1 MSEEAVNLEEEAE
14 AEAEA
19 IMEELAVVEDF
30 TEEAVEADELPQEL
44 VQLDK

>member
-1 MSEEAVNLEEEAE
+1 MSEEAVNLEEE

-30 TEEAVEADELPQEL
+30 TEEAVEAEE
-44 VQLDK
+44 QLLQLEHQDK